1 MDFQT
6 LEPDLYCL
14 MNKHFTP
21 GRPGPIK
28 YLVVHH
34 NAGVNLSTADCYR
47 IWQDREA
54 SAHYQVETDG
64 TIGQLVNDW
73 DTAWHAGDAA
83 ANARSIGIEHANIGG
98 APDWPMSNETITQG
112 AQLVAALCHA
122 YNLGKPEWLSNVF
135 PHSYFYSTSCPY
147 QLAGAY
153 LDQYMSLSQAFY
165 SGIQAETTQTGKMTN
180 FTDADRQLLKENNE
194 LLRVI
199 RDQLTGPGS
208 GYPGWPQTGGRTLVD
223 TVAALGAAQ
232 NIDGCRDTKKA
243 K

>member
-6 LEPDLYCL
+6 LEPDLYQL
-14 MNKHFTP
+14 MNKHYTP

-34 NAGVNLSTADCYR
+34 NAGVNLSTADCWR

-73 DTAWHAGDAA
+73 DTAWHAGN
-83 ANARSIGIEHANIGG
+83 ANVNAESIGIEHANTGG
-98 APDWPMSNETITQG
+98 AAAHWPISDETVDAG
-112 AQLVAALCHA
+112 AHLVAALCHA
-122 YNLGKPEWLSNVF
+122 YNLGVPIWESNVF
-135 PHSYFYSTSCPY
+135 PHHYFSQTSCPY
-147 QLAGAY
+147 LLSGS
-153 LDQYMSLSQAFY
+153 LREQYMAMARNHYFAIANDTSQKD
-165 SGIQAETTQTGKMTN
+165 TMMTES
-180 FTDADRQLLKENNE
+180 DRQLLIEIRD
-194 LLRVI
+194 LCRTI

-208 GYPGWPQTGGRTLVD
+208 GFPGWPQTGGRTLVD

-232 NIDGCRDTKKA
+232 GIDGCRDTKKA